1 MDNRPDS
8 GICSPMTDLLLTGG
22 GLNGTALALAA
33 SRIGLSVTLI
43 DAAPDPGSRVPDFDG
58 RAYAIALASQRLMSA
73 IGLWPALAAEAQPM
87 TEIKVTDGRPG
98 QGPAPWMMHFEA
110 SELGEEP
117 MGFMV
122 EDRHLRHHAR
132 AALDESDLVETR
144 YGQTVTAQRVTPT
157 GVEVDTSTGETLTA
171 RLLIGADGRSSGT
184 ARRAGIRR
192 MEWGYGQTAL
202 VCAVEHEK
210 PHDGIAH
217 QFFMPGG
224 PLAILPLTGNRAS
237 IVWSEDDAV
246 AAPLATADDAAFLK
260 ALAPRF
266 GEFLGSIRLIGGR
279 HAYPLGLSL
288 THQMIADRVALVGD
302 AAHGVHPIAG
312 QGLNA
317 GLKDIAALIE
327 VLAEARRRG
336 EDIGTRPVLTRYQQ
350 WRRFDVASLALAT
363 DTFNR
368 LFSND
373 NPILRAARDFGM
385 GAIDALPRLRRSFV
399 QEAAGL
405 TGDLPNLLKGKLP

>member
-1 MDNRPDS
+1 M
-8 GICSPMTDLLLTGG
+8 IDLLITGG

-43 DAAPDPGSRVPDFDG
+43 DAAPDPGGTVPKFDG
-58 RAYAIALASQRLMSA
+58 RAYAIALASQRLMAA
-73 IGLWPALAAEAQPM
+73 IGLWPALAPEAQPM

-110 SELGEEP
+110 SELGDEP

-132 AALDESDLVETR
+132 AALDKSDLIETR
-144 YGQTVTAQRVTPT
+144 YGETVTAQRVTPA
-157 GVEVDTSTGETLTA
+157 GIEVDTSAGETLSA

-210 PHDGIAH
+210 PHHGIAH

-246 AAPLATADDAAFLK
+246 AGPLTKADDATFLK

-266 GEFLGSIRLIGGR
+266 GDFLGPIKLIGGR

-336 EDIGTRPVLTRYQQ
+336 EDVGTRPVLTRYQQ

-385 GAIDALPRLRRSFV
+385 GAVDALPRLRRSFV
-399 QEAAGL
+399 HEAAGL
-405 TGDLPNLLKGKLP
+405 TGDLPSLLKGQLP